1 MIEPEALTVEVAV
14 AAPIDR
20 VWAALTEPAEIGQWF
35 GWEYDGLADEIRH
48 IFVDHAERFPPGRL
62 AMADGSEIVLAGDD
76 GRTLVRV
83 VMPGD
88 GDDAFNLI
96 LEGWRA
102 FFEQLRFLL
111 ERQPVEPRR
120 TVYLTGAATGAQLL
134 AALPPGELWHRSGYL
149 RMVVDGDGR
158 LLTALAE
165 QPLDAGEVAPVS
177 LTVSSYGLDD
187 DAAAR
192 LRDEWN
198 SRWHAALP
206 PAP

>member
-20 VWAALTEPAEIGQWF
+20 VWAALTEPAEIRRWF
-35 GWEYDGLADEIRH
+35 GWDYDGLSDEIRH
-48 IFVDHAERFPPGRL
+48 IFVDHAERFPPDRM
-62 AMADGSEIVLAGDD
+62 AMADGSEIVLAGDG

-111 ERQPVEPRR
+111 ERQPVGPRR

-134 AALPPGELWHRSGYL
+134 AALPAGEQWHRSGYL

-177 LTVSSYGLDD
+177 LTVTSYGLDD